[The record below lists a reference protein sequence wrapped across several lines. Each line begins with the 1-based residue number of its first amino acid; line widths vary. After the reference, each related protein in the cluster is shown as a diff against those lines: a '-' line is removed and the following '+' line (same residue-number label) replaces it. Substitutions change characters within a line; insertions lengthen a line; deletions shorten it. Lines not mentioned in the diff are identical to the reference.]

1 MNEPLSTE
9 KKTINKAAKERQ
21 FKGMS
26 LSERKLARREKL
38 IEAGIEAY
46 GTHGFFSVT
55 VKDICNEAKLTERYF
70 YESFKKSEELFQV
83 IFLQLIEQLQ
93 QTVMQGVMQAAPDP
107 KNMIRGGLTAIFTM
121 LKNDPRVARIIYID
135 AMLVQELHNH
145 ATIHETM
152 GRFDRLIYS
161 FVTLMMPHI
170 ERSEQEIS
178 LVATG
183 LNGYVTQIA
192 VRWVMGGFKQSLEEI
207 VSACEIVF
215 ISLIDSFSSK

>member
-1 MNEPLSTE
+1 
-9 KKTINKAAKERQ
+9 
-21 FKGMS
+21 
-26 LSERKLARREKL
+26 
-38 IEAGIEAY
+38 
-46 GTHGFFSVT
+46 
-55 VKDICNEAKLTERYF
+55 
-70 YESFKKSEELFQV
+70 
-83 IFLQLIEQLQ
+83 
-93 QTVMQGVMQAAPDP
+93 
-107 KNMIRGGLTAIFTM
+107 
-121 LKNDPRVARIIYID
+121 
-135 AMLVQELHNH
+135 MLVQELHNH

-152 GRFDRLIYS
+152 GRFDRLIHS

>member
-1 MNEPLSTE
+1 
-9 KKTINKAAKERQ
+9 
-21 FKGMS
+21 
-26 LSERKLARREKL
+26 
-38 IEAGIEAY
+38 
-46 GTHGFFSVT
+46 
-55 VKDICNEAKLTERYF
+55 
-70 YESFKKSEELFQV
+70 
-83 IFLQLIEQLQ
+83 
-93 QTVMQGVMQAAPDP
+93 
-107 KNMIRGGLTAIFTM
+107 
-121 LKNDPRVARIIYID
+121 
-135 AMLVQELHNH
+135 
-145 ATIHETM
+145 M
-152 GRFDRLIYS
+152 GRFDRLIHS